1 MRHKRIKTALALSL
15 LSCVVFLA
23 LASTAYVVRA
33 KLSPQTPLPTIITET
48 YFADHDGNATTLANA
63 YATKMEKPGRHI
75 TIKIYAEES
84 KGILG
89 VLVITTERS
98 H

>member
-1 MRHKRIKTALALSL
+1 MRHKRMKTALALVVL
-15 LSCVVFLA
+15 LTS
-23 LASTAYVVRA
+23 ASTTFVVRA
-33 KLSPQTPLPTIITET
+33 KLSPQTPPPTIITET

-84 KGILG
+84 KGIIG